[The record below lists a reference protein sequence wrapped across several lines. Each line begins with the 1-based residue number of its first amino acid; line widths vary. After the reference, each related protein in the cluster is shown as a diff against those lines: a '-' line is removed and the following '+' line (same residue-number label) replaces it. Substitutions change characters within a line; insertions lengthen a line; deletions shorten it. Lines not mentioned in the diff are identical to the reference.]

1 MAKNIKDVIV
11 LKLCVD
17 AFDIENKNT
26 CAMTVEKP
34 TMCPICHT
42 SFGGDYVSSQFIPT
56 SNSNK
61 GLVYVAYF
69 CSCCSN
75 MFFSKYSKDWNTH
88 GYLLQS
94 FPRKQKDK
102 TFSKHISLLSPNFV
116 KIYNEALQAE
126 TEGLTEICGLG
137 YRKSLE
143 FLIKDYL
150 SFQFPDDTNEIEQL
164 PLGKLIKEKIENRN
178 IKILA
183 ERCAWLGNDETHYIR
198 KHEDYNVQDLKR
210 FLDSIITYIDSEL
223 TVLEALS
230 IGPK

>member
-1 MAKNIKDVIV
+1 MKIKIKA
-11 LKLCVD
+11 L
-17 AFDIENKNT
+17 DIEDKST
-26 CAMTVEKP
+26 IVSTVEKP
-34 TMCPICHT
+34 SMCPICHT
-42 SFGGDYVSSQFIPT
+42 SFGGDYVSAHIIPRV
-56 SNSNK
+56 N
-61 GLVYVAYF
+61 LVDTLYVSYF
-69 CSCCSN
+69 CSCCSKL
-75 MFFSKYSKDWNTH
+75 FFSKYSKQSYNSD
-88 GYLLQS
+88 YVYQLS
-94 FPRKQKDK
+94 FPQTQQDK
-102 TFSKHISLLSPNFV
+102 TFSKYIVALSPNFV

-150 SFQFPDDTNEIEQL
+150 SLQLPDDTDEIAKT

-230 IGPK
+230 IEPK